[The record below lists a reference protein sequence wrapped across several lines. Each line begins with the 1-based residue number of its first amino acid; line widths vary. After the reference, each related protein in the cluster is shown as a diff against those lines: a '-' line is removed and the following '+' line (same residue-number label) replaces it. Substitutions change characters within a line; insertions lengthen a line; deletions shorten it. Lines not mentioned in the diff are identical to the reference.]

1 MEKQNEFP
9 AHSAARDG
17 KVDLLE
23 ALIRETPR
31 LARQEDAD
39 GRLPLHWA
47 ASANCKP
54 AILFLSKLPSF
65 DPDAPDGSGWSALMI
80 AGSRADGEE
89 VVDLLL
95 KLGADVNLKA
105 NGGQTLLHFVASKG
119 NIEIARKLLNH
130 TPAASTRVRD
140 KQGQYPIHRAAA
152 AGWTPMAR
160 LLLQHKSPLDATDI
174 SGFTALH
181 HAVAEGHGD
190 TAVALL
196 QAGAE
201 VGKRNIDGNLAIDI
215 APDAEV
221 QKYIKRAAE
230 LEGIQL

>member
-1 MEKQNEFP
+1 MVALQFHP
-9 AHSAARDG
+9 GDGAAAGIDVSVDG
-17 KVDLLE
+17 PVVDAGVGTHDTDTLVQQ
-23 ALIRETPR
+23 R
-31 LARQEDAD
+31 LRGD
-39 GRLPLHWA
+39 
-47 ASANCKP
+47 
-54 AILFLSKLPSF
+54 
-65 DPDAPDGSGWSALMI
+65 
-80 AGSRADGEE
+80 E

-130 TPAASTRVRD
+130 TPAASTRVPD

-152 AGWTPMAR
+152 AGWTPMVR
-160 LLLQHKSPLDATDI
+160 LLLQHKSPLDATDV

-201 VGKRNIDGNLAIDI
+201 AGKRNIDGKLAIDI